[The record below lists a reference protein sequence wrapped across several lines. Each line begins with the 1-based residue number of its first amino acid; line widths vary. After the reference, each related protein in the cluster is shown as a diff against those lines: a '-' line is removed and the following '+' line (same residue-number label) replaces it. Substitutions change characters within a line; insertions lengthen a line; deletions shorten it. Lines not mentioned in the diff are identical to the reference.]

1 MFSKYLNSSSVRRQF
16 SLIKS
21 LIVPINMM
29 SNLTMNIACNGKY
42 AIIIFLSILLSFFV
56 IMDIHL
62 YYSLQST
69 TLVGQKRI
77 GNQYFSPF
85 EPLSVKLLLTDP
97 VNHYIFTPLAE
108 YFDDV
113 TQFSKV
119 FYFITPNMIS
129 FTHLVLAF
137 VAGKFVSSESLGHRR
152 LGVVIYHFRNWLD
165 DLDGVVYRSHSQT
178 KGNYRSNKSNLGYYI
193 DIYSDIIGGF
203 ALSFGILFY
212 LWKCPP
218 SRFNHNVLPLK
229 SPEAIP
235 QNPERQ
241 NGSPV
246 RKSFPFNFLTGTER
260 PSGGLTRKYIFWKV
274 FCFGF
279 TLIIAAGTWDKVVER
294 YTYVFQNE
302 FTDPKITALQTE
314 ALHSVWTWII
324 IWIWRGI
331 EGQALLQMVLLSV
344 FIDRVWEFFNVMQYL
359 GICLVIILNIVSEI
373 HIRQVCHMLGI
384 K

>member
-1 MFSKYLNSSSVRRQF
+1 MFSTDLIRNSVRRNF

-21 LIVPINMM
+21 STVLINMM
-29 SNLTMNIACNGKY
+29 SSLTMNIACNGKY
-42 AIIIFLSILLSFFV
+42 AIIIFLSILLLFFV
-56 IMDIHL
+56 VMDINL
-62 YYSLQST
+62 YISLQST

-77 GNQYFSPF
+77 GSQYFSPF
-85 EPLSVKLLLTDP
+85 EPLSMKLLMTDP

-178 KGNYRSNKSNLGYYI
+178 KGIYRSNKSNIGYYI

-218 SRFNHNVLPLK
+218 SRFNHSVLPVKL
-229 SPEAIP
+229 PDTTP
-235 QNPERQ
+235 QSPERQ

-246 RKSFPFNFLTGTER
+246 RKSFPLNFLTGTER

-279 TLIIAAGTWDKVVER
+279 TLIVAAGTWDKVVER
-294 YTYVFQNE
+294 YTYVFQSE

-314 ALHSVWTWII
+314 ALHSTWMWII
-324 IWIWRGI
+324 ILMWRVI

-344 FIDRVWEFFNVMQYL
+344 FIDRVWEFFNFMQYL
-359 GICLVIILNIVSEI
+359 GIVLVIILNIVSDI
-373 HIRQVCHMLGI
+373 HIRQVHHILGI
-384 K
+384 N